1 MKAPSS
7 QRNLAAVLT
16 AALRGPDAFTL
27 QVVFVGKVKPVEL
40 WLCEVLSDGIR
51 ACAGHDAPYALYPF
65 SGMLSVSLDYNG
77 VEPEADEEAPLDDLS
92 TPSGPEEAPPD
103 G

>member
-40 WLCEVLSDGIR
+40 WLYEVLSDGVM
-51 ACAGHDAPYALYPF
+51 AAPAYDAPVQAYPF
-65 SGMLSVSLDYNG
+65 SGMLSVSVDYCDAP
-77 VEPEADEEAPLDDLS
+77 VEAALDDLS